1 MRGVGTAPAGARP
14 SLVINATVMATV
26 STVLPGF
33 LIGAMSVQVS
43 AEMGVSEATYGWGLG
58 SFFGAAMLGSILL
71 GRLSQR
77 IGALSQTTLA
87 LGLSAAAQLALAATA
102 RSFGAVIAFLVV
114 AGVCNAANQAS
125 VNLALAQAQLPRLG
139 LAVSIKQSGLPTAT
153 LLAGFA
159 VPALALTVG
168 WRWAYVA
175 SAGFALA
182 SLAMARVAAGSS
194 PPRAAAN
201 GASRPE
207 SSSRDL
213 FLAAVVGAFLAF
225 SAGSL
230 NAWGVGSGVD
240 AGLGEGAAGL
250 FLSLGAA
257 TGITMRLICGW
268 LSDTMRARPFLVGGV
283 TAMVGSAGMALLA
296 LRSPGIHVAAML
308 LAFGAGWIWPV
319 FTNFGI
325 VRANPEAA
333 GAATGVTQMGIY
345 VGVFVGP
352 LSTGWIIEHSG
363 YPLMW
368 LAVAASSV
376 IGATIAIRIADRF

>member
-1 MRGVGTAPAGARP
+1 MSAGARP
-14 SLVINATVMATV
+14 SLLINAAVMSTV

-33 LIGAMSVQVS
+33 LIGALSVQVS
-43 AEMGVSEATYGWGLG
+43 AEMDVSEGVYGWGLG
-58 SFFGAAMLGSILL
+58 SFFAAAMVGSVLL

-77 IGALSQTTLA
+77 IGALSQVTLA
-87 LGLSAAAQLALAATA
+87 LGVTAAVQLALAATA

-114 AGVCNAANQAS
+114 AGLCNAATQSS

-159 VPALALTVG
+159 VPSLALTVG

-182 SLAMARVAAGSS
+182 SLMLVRAAAGSS
-194 PPRAAAN
+194 VPRPVAN
-201 GASRPE
+201 GAAKPA

-213 FLAAVVGAFLAF
+213 VGAAAVGAFLAF

-257 TGITMRLICGW
+257 TGIILRLICGS
-268 LSDTMRARPFLVGGV
+268 LSDTMRARPFLVGGL
-283 TAMVGSAGMALLA
+283 TALVGSAGMALLA
-296 LRSPGIHVAAML
+296 ARSPGIHVAAML
-308 LAFGAGWIWPV
+308 LAFGGGWIWPV

-325 VRANPEAA
+325 VRTNPEAA
-333 GAATGVTQMGIY
+333 GAATGITQVGIY
-345 VGVFVGP
+345 VGVFVAP
-352 LSTGWIIEHSG
+352 LVTGWLIEHSG
-363 YPLMW
+363 YRLMW
-368 LAVAASSV
+368 LAVAASTV
-376 IGATIAIRIADRF
+376 IGATISIRIADRF

>member
-1 MRGVGTAPAGARP
+1 MPAGARP

-43 AEMGVSEATYGWGLG
+43 AEMGVSEAAYGWGLG

-182 SLAMARVAAGSS
+182 SLALARVAAGSS

-325 VRANPEAA
+325 VRANPQAA

>member
-1 MRGVGTAPAGARP
+1 MPAGARP

-43 AEMGVSEATYGWGLG
+43 AEMGVSEAAYGWGLG

-87 LGLSAAAQLALAATA
+87 LAVSAAAQLALAATA
-102 RSFGAVIAFLVV
+102 RSFGAVIGFLVV

-283 TAMVGSAGMALLA
+283 TAMVGSAGMVLLA

-325 VRANPEAA
+325 VRANPQAA

>member
-1 MRGVGTAPAGARP
+1 MPAGSRP
-14 SLVINATVMATV
+14 SLVISATVMATV

-43 AEMGVSEATYGWGLG
+43 AEMGVSEAAYGWGLG

-102 RSFGAVIAFLVV
+102 RSFGAVIGFLVV
-114 AGVCNAANQAS
+114 AGLCNAANQAS
-125 VNLALAQAQLPRLG
+125 VNLALAQARLPRLG

-182 SLAMARVAAGSS
+182 SLMMARAAAGSS
-194 PPRAAAN
+194 TPRAAAN
-201 GASRPE
+201 GASAPK

-213 FLAAVVGAFLAF
+213 FGAAAVGAFLAF

-257 TGITMRLICGW
+257 TGITLRLICGW
-268 LSDTMRARPFLVGGV
+268 VSDTMRARPFMVGGV

-296 LRSPGIHVAAML
+296 LRSPGFHVAAML

>member
-1 MRGVGTAPAGARP
+1 MPAGARP
-14 SLVINATVMATV
+14 SLLINATVVSTV

-43 AEMGVSEATYGWGLG
+43 AEMGVSEAAYGWGLG
-58 SFFGAAMLGSILL
+58 SFFGAGMVASILL

-77 IGALSQTTLA
+77 IGARSQMTLA
-87 LGLSAAAQLALAATA
+87 LAVSVAAQLALAATA
-102 RSFGAVIAFLVV
+102 RSFGAVIGFLVV
-114 AGVCNAANQAS
+114 AGLCNAANQSS

-139 LAVSIKQSGLPTAT
+139 LAVSIKQSGLPTTT
-153 LLAGFA
+153 LLAGLA
-159 VPALALTVG
+159 VPAVALTVG

-175 SAGFALA
+175 SAGFGLA
-182 SLAMARVAAGSS
+182 SLVMARAAVGSS
-194 PPRAAAN
+194 PVRAASN
-201 GASRPE
+201 GAPAPE

-213 FLAAVVGAFLAF
+213 FGAAAVGAFLAF

-257 TGITMRLICGW
+257 TGITLRLIGGW

-283 TAMVGSAGMALLA
+283 SAMIGSAGMALLA
-296 LRSPGIHVAAML
+296 LRSPGLHVAAML

-333 GAATGVTQMGIY
+333 GTATGVTQMGVY

-352 LSTGWIIEHSG
+352 LFTGWLIENSG

-368 LAVAASSV
+368 LAVAASTV
-376 IGATIAIRIADRF
+376 IGATISIRIADRF

>member
-1 MRGVGTAPAGARP
+1 MSKSSTHP

-43 AEMGVSEATYGWGLG
+43 AEMGVSEAAYGWGLG

-87 LGLSAAAQLALAATA
+87 LAVSAAAQLALAATA

-114 AGVCNAANQAS
+114 AGLCNAANQAS

-194 PPRAAAN
+194 PVRAAAN

-213 FLAAVVGAFLAF
+213 FLAATVGAFLAF

-257 TGITMRLICGW
+257 TGIAMRLICGW

-296 LRSPGIHVAAML
+296 LRSPGFHVAAML

-325 VRANPEAA
+325 VRANADAA

-352 LSTGWIIEHSG
+352 LSTGWIIEYSG

-368 LAVAASSV
+368 LAVAASAV

>member
-1 MRGVGTAPAGARP
+1 MPAGARP
-14 SLVINATVMATV
+14 YLVVYATVMATV

-33 LIGAMSVQVS
+33 LIGALSVQVS
-43 AEMGVSEATYGWGLG
+43 AEMDVSEAVYGWGLG
-58 SFFGAAMLGSILL
+58 SFFAAAMVGSILL

-87 LGLSAAAQLALAATA
+87 LGVSAAAQLALAATA
-102 RSFGAVIAFLVV
+102 RSFGAVIGFLLV
-114 AGVCNAANQAS
+114 AGLCNAANQAS

-153 LLAGFA
+153 LLAGLA
-159 VPALALTVG
+159 VPSLALTVG

-201 GASRPE
+201 GASMPE

-257 TGITMRLICGW
+257 TGITLRLVCGW
-268 LSDTMRARPFLVGGV
+268 ISDTMRARPFLVGGI

-296 LRSPGIHVAAML
+296 LRSPGLHVAAML
-308 LAFGAGWIWPV
+308 LAFGGGWIWPV

-333 GAATGVTQMGIY
+333 GAATGITQMGIY
-345 VGVFVGP
+345 VGVFFGP
-352 LSTGWIIEHSG
+352 LFTGWLIENHG
-363 YPLMW
+363 YPVMW

-376 IGATIAIRIADRF
+376 IGATVSIRIADRF

>member
-1 MRGVGTAPAGARP
+1 MADGARHP
-14 SLVINATVMATV
+14 GLVINATVMATV

-43 AEMGVSEATYGWGLG
+43 AEMGVSEAAYGWGLG
-58 SFFGAAMLGSILL
+58 SFFGAAMVGSILL

-87 LGLSAAAQLALAATA
+87 LGVSAAAQLALAATA
-102 RSFGAVIAFLVV
+102 RSFGAVIGFLVV
-114 AGVCNAANQAS
+114 AGLCNAANQAS

-159 VPALALTVG
+159 VPSLALTVG

-182 SLAMARVAAGSS
+182 SMAMARVAAGSS
-194 PPRAAAN
+194 PVRAAAN

-213 FLAAVVGAFLAF
+213 FGAAAVGAFLAF
-225 SAGSL
+225 GAGSL

-257 TGITMRLICGW
+257 TGITLRLVCGW
-268 LSDTMRARPFLVGGV
+268 LSDTMRARPFLVGGI

-296 LRSPGIHVAAML
+296 LRSPGFHVAAML
-308 LAFGAGWIWPV
+308 LAFGGGWIWPV

-333 GAATGVTQMGIY
+333 GAATGITQMGIY
-345 VGVFVGP
+345 VGVFAGP
-352 LSTGWIIEHSG
+352 LFTGWLIEHSG

-368 LAVAASSV
+368 VAVAASTV
-376 IGATIAIRIADRF
+376 VGATIAIGIAGRF

>member
-1 MRGVGTAPAGARP
+1 MSAGARP
-14 SLVINATVMATV
+14 SLLINAAVMSTV

-33 LIGAMSVQVS
+33 LIGALSVQVS
-43 AEMGVSEATYGWGLG
+43 AEMDVSEGVYGWGLG
-58 SFFGAAMLGSILL
+58 SFFAAAMVGSVLL

-77 IGALSQTTLA
+77 IGALSQVTLA
-87 LGLSAAAQLALAATA
+87 LGVTAAVQLALAATA

-114 AGVCNAANQAS
+114 AGLCNAANQSS

-159 VPALALTVG
+159 VPSLALTVG

-182 SLAMARVAAGSS
+182 SLMLVRAAAGSS
-194 PPRAAAN
+194 VPRPVAN
-201 GASRPE
+201 GAAKPA

-213 FLAAVVGAFLAF
+213 VGAAAVGAFLAF

-257 TGITMRLICGW
+257 TGIILRLICGS
-268 LSDTMRARPFLVGGV
+268 LSDTMRARPFLVGGL
-283 TAMVGSAGMALLA
+283 TALVGSAGMALLA
-296 LRSPGIHVAAML
+296 ARSPGIHVAAML
-308 LAFGAGWIWPV
+308 LAFGGGWIWPV

-325 VRANPEAA
+325 VRTNPEAA
-333 GAATGVTQMGIY
+333 GAATGITQVGIY
-345 VGVFVGP
+345 VGVFVAP
-352 LSTGWIIEHSG
+352 LVTGWLIEHSG
-363 YPLMW
+363 YRLMW
-368 LAVAASSV
+368 LAVAASTV
-376 IGATIAIRIADRF
+376 IGATISIRIADRF